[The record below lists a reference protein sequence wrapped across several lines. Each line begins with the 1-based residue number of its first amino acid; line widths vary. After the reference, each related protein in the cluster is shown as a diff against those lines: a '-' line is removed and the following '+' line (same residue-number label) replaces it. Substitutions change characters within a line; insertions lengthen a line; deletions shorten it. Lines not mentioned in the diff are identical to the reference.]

1 MIHGR
6 HIADLNRTD
15 AMNQYAVTMKF
26 GNGETATKLVMAS
39 DRDDA
44 QDLAID
50 ECDVIGIPSGE
61 IVSIKRV

>member
-1 MIHGR
+1 
-6 HIADLNRTD
+6 
-15 AMNQYAVTMKF
+15 MNQYAVTMKF
-26 GNGETATKLVMAS
+26 GNGETATKLVMAA

-61 IVSIKRV
+61 IVSIKRI